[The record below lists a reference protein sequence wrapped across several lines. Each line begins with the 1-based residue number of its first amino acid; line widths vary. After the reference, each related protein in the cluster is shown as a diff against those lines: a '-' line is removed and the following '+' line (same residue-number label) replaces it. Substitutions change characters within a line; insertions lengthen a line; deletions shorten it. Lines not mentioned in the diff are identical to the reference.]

1 MMERNLSMSLQRKA
15 EVKRK
20 TRETDIQI
28 KLNVDGTGQSS
39 VKTGIPF
46 LDHML
51 ASLAKHGLFDLDI
64 QATGDLDVDIHHTN
78 EDVGIVLGE
87 ALVKALADKKG
98 IKRFGFFSVPMDE
111 SLVRVSLDISG
122 RPSLYVHK
130 GKGVKFSRLENYS
143 FHDACEF
150 MKAFTLHS
158 GINMSIEVA
167 SGQDSHHII
176 EAVFK
181 ATAKSLD
188 LATQRDLRVKG
199 IPSTKGSL

>member
-1 MMERNLSMSLQRKA
+1 MSSQRKA
-15 EVKRK
+15 EVGRK
-20 TRETDIQI
+20 TQETDI
-28 KLNVDGTGQSS
+28 KVRLNLDGTGKSS

-51 ASLAKHGLFDLDI
+51 MSLAKHGLFDLEI
-64 QATGDLDVDIHHTN
+64 KATGDLEVDIHHTN
-78 EDVGIVLGE
+78 EDVGITLGQ
-87 ALVKALADKKG
+87 ALTKALGDKKG
-98 IKRFGFFSVPMDE
+98 IRRFGFFSIPMDE
-111 SLVRVSLDISG
+111 ALLRVSLDISG
-122 RPSLYVHK
+122 RPSLYIHR

-158 GINMSIEVA
+158 GINMAIEVA

-181 ATAKSLD
+181 GVAKALD
-188 LATQRDLRVKG
+188 TATQRDVRVRG